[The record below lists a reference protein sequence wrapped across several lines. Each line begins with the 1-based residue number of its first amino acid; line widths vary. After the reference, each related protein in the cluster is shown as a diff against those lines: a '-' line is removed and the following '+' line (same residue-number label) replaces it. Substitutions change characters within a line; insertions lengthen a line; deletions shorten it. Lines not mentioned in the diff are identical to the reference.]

1 MYNFIRH
8 VKITYAIIIQMVT
21 GRINAHAYSKMAVA
35 LFAALLLGLAA
46 PALAPYAHAQTTFGQ
61 DPEDTVLEEIGVDER
76 LGAMVPLDTVLTGQD
91 GRRVKLGDYFTGEP
105 VVLSL
110 NYYECPMLCPLT
122 FRNLA
127 RTIDEMGGL
136 KLGKDLRVVT
146 VSFNPDERQDA
157 AREKSTETY
166 GMLKGV
172 DNPGEVWPFLFG
184 DGAQAVVDAVGFRYR
199 KLGPGNFAHPSAFV
213 ILSPDGKITRY
224 LYGMEVSP
232 FDLRLALTEAADG
245 KTGQSQALNRVLLFC
260 FHYDPAGRK
269 YSVAATRVM
278 TAMGALVA
286 VGMFVLLYSM
296 WRREKKRGVPGTG
309 DDGGKAGTGRN
320 TT

>member
-1 MYNFIRH
+1 MGTRRNKAHTYN
-8 VKITYAIIIQMVT
+8 KTA
-21 GRINAHAYSKMAVA
+21 GVA
-35 LFAALLLGLAA
+35 LAALLLGLAA
-46 PALAPYAHAQTTFGQ
+46 LALAPYAHTETTFGH
-61 DPEDTVLEEIGVDER
+61 DPEDAVLEEVGVDER
-76 LGAMVPLDTVLTGQD
+76 LGALVPLDAVLTGQD

-157 AREKSTETY
+157 ALEKSKETY

-184 DGAQAVVDAVGFRYR
+184 DGAQAVVNAVGFRYR

-213 ILSPDGKITRY
+213 ILSPDGRITRY
-224 LYGMEVSP
+224 LYGIEVSP

-245 KTGQSQALNRVLLFC
+245 RVGQSRALNRVLLFC

-278 TAMGALVA
+278 TAMGAAVA
-286 VGMFVLLYSM
+286 AGMSALLYSM
-296 WRREKKRGVPGTG
+296 WRREKKRDVPHPG
-309 DDGGKAGTGRN
+309 DDGDGDGGKAGSGRKD
-320 TT
+320 TWTRY